1 MDTSDLADATPAT
14 GIVWAYRFR
23 PDGTAELIP
32 NDKVEAAL
40 AEHGGGWLWLHLAL
54 ADTRCRAWVAQH
66 APVSELAH
74 EVLTGPDRHL
84 RLDILGHEIVGVVP
98 DLHQE
103 FDATRREYC
112 APALCDDRAHV
123 DHCASTAGTFDR
135 DQSARD

>member
-103 FDATRREYC
+103 FDQLGESIVRLRFVMT
-112 APALCDDRAHV
+112 
-123 DHCASTAGTFDR
+123 
-135 DQSARD
+135 SAR